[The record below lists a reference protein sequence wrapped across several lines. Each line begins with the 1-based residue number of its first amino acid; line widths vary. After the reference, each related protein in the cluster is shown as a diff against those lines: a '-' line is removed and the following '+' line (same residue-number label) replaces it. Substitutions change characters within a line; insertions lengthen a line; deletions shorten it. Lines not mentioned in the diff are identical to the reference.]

1 MRWRNLMPRFD
12 WYKESPKWKLA
23 ALALMLLPGTLL
35 ALAEVLKAL
44 K

>member
-1 MRWRNLMPRFD
+1 MPKFD
-12 WYKESPKWKLA
+12 WYKDPPKWKLA

-35 ALAEVLKAL
+35 ALAEVLRAL